1 VSSGRDRIRHYRF
14 FCFRRSCC
22 GRRRTDAQVTYASVI
37 THQYFVSLIARIL
50 LLLRYVAQTNYIAEI
65 LLFFQATAK
74 QYSTLP
80 SHAQGPS
87 LTSPSNKV
95 QMIKELLDTRI
106 RPAVQDDGGDI
117 EYVGYNADTGVVQ
130 VRLQVMFINVVLM
143 MQGVTNMAGRLQHV
157 LVQQGML

>member
-1 VSSGRDRIRHYRF
+1 
-14 FCFRRSCC
+14 
-22 GRRRTDAQVTYASVI
+22 
-37 THQYFVSLIARIL
+37 
-50 LLLRYVAQTNYIAEI
+50 LLRCIAQTNHIAEI

-74 QYSTLP
+74 QYSAFSAARTNLD
-80 SHAQGPS
+80 
-87 LTSPSNKV
+87 SPSNKV

>member
-1 VSSGRDRIRHYRF
+1 
-14 FCFRRSCC
+14 
-22 GRRRTDAQVTYASVI
+22 
-37 THQYFVSLIARIL
+37 
-50 LLLRYVAQTNYIAEI
+50 
-65 LLFFQATAK
+65 
-74 QYSTLP
+74 
-80 SHAQGPS
+80 
-87 LTSPSNKV
+87 
-95 QMIKELLDTRI
+95 MIKELLDTRI

>member
-1 VSSGRDRIRHYRF
+1 M
-14 FCFRRSCC
+14 
-22 GRRRTDAQVTYASVI
+22 
-37 THQYFVSLIARIL
+37 
-50 LLLRYVAQTNYIAEI
+50 
-65 LLFFQATAK
+65 
-74 QYSTLP
+74 
-80 SHAQGPS
+80 
-87 LTSPSNKV
+87 TSPSNKV